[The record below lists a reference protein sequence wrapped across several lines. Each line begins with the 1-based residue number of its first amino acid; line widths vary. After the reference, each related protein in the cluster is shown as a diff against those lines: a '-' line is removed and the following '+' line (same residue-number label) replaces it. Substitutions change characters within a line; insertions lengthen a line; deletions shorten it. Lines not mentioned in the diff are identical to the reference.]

1 MPNLASEII
10 RPETSGKVFE
20 ISRCYDVFLLFGWDQ
35 ILSFGWEIPNIVSWL
50 PSFGH
55 LKISEDPYT
64 PLPINRSRTSGS
76 PNSILS
82 GAGGDPRAWV
92 GSKRWVSLCETCEC
106 MMWDYMENI
115 LKNDGSTKPHQ
126 NRQYGSAYSWCSAIP
141 CHHAMGI
148 QRYWVYKALQML
160 LMDWWPSTYMS
171 IQSMLWPD
179 SRMNS
184 EVHNDTAPDSGGGVT
199 MAHTA

>member
-82 GAGGDPRAWV
+82 GAGGDPEGPGLGQKDGFLCVKHVSVWCGIIWKTYWKMMGQQNHIKTDNMDRHIVDVQLSHAIMPWE
-92 GSKRWVSLCETCEC
+92 SKDTG
-106 MMWDYMENI
+106 YI
-115 LKNDGSTKPHQ
+115 KP
-126 NRQYGSAYSWCSAIP
+126 
-141 CHHAMGI
+141 
-148 QRYWVYKALQML
+148 YKC
-160 LMDWWPSTYMS
+160 Y
-171 IQSMLWPD
+171 
-179 SRMNS
+179 
-184 EVHNDTAPDSGGGVT
+184 
-199 MAHTA
+199 